1 MAYYP
6 IMLNISNKKCLVVG
20 GGKVAYRKILSLLE
34 FGATITVLSSSF
46 IDEILKLCKSHKI
59 KLVKRNYQKND
70 VENYFLVVVATND
83 KFVNKEISDECKKKN
98 ILVNVVD
105 DKELSTFI
113 VPSVMRKGDLTIS
126 ISTNGKSP
134 LLSRRIKEMLDNM
147 FENDVEN
154 LIAELSNARDKL
166 KTIPIPMEEKIKL
179 YDDIIN
185 KYNILKENDKK

>member
-6 IMLNISNKKCLVVG
+6 IMLNIANKKCLVVG
-20 GGKVAYRKILSLLE
+20 GGNIAYRKILYLLE
-34 FGATITVLSSSF
+34 FGATVTVLSSSF
-46 IDEILKLCKSHKI
+46 IDEILELPKSHKV

-70 VENYFLVVVATND
+70 VDNYFLVVVATND
-83 KFVNKEISDECKKKN
+83 KFINKEISDECKKKN

-134 LLSRRIKEMLDNM
+134 LLAKRIKEMLDNM
-147 FENDVEN
+147 FEDDVEN
-154 LIAELSNARDKL
+154 LIAELSNVREKL
-166 KTIPIPMEEKIKL
+166 KTIPISMEEKIRL

-185 KYNILKENDKK
+185 KYNILKGNDKK

>member
-6 IMLNISNKKCLVVG
+6 IMLNITNKNCLVVG
-20 GGKVAYRKILSLLE
+20 GGKVAYRKILSLFE

-46 IDEILKLCKSHKI
+46 IDEILELCKSHKI

-83 KFVNKEISDECKKKN
+83 RLINKEISDECKKKN

-113 VPSVMRKGDLTIS
+113 VPSVMKKGDLTIS
-126 ISTNGKSP
+126 VSTNGKSP
-134 LLSRRIKEMLDNM
+134 LLARRIKEMLENM

-154 LIAELSNARDKL
+154 LIVELSNARDKL

-179 YDDIIN
+179 YDNIIN
-185 KYNILKENDKK
+185 KYNILKGNDKK